1 MYVRYLRS
9 LTLYLADLLD
19 SDEDAEDV
27 VQTALERLH
36 AEDEPPAEPNK
47 WLRTVSRNLAL
58 NILRKRRPVV
68 PLSRELPSRTDAI
81 GAIERRID
89 LARMML
95 RLSGPLRDVVLLKL
109 DGLGYSEIAQRLG
122 ISEAA
127 ARQRSRSANIIMRA
141 RLPRRVV
148 RIEPPPREAAVTES
162 TRYGCR
168 MAR

>member
-1 MYVRYLRS
+1 MYVRYLSS

-36 AEDEPPAEPNK
+36 AEQDPPAEPNK

-68 PLSRELPSRTDAI
+68 PLTHELPSPGDSI

-109 DGLGYSEIAQRLG
+109 EGLSYRDIAQKLG

-127 ARQRSRSANIIMRA
+127 ARQRARSATIIMRA
-141 RLPRRVV
+141 RPVRRAV
-148 RIEPPPREAAVTES
+148 RVPQRERQAAVSFS
-162 TRYGCR
+162 TVHGCR
-168 MAR
+168 MGR